1 MGREDVQNTIDTV
14 YFQKQVKQDQ
24 HKDKNQNII
33 QSLNKTDTSYNP
45 DSLNYINKKFKN
57 VTLEDM
63 SNEKVII
70 HR

>member
-45 DSLNYINKKFKN
+45 DSLNYINKNFKN
-57 VTLEDM
+57 VILEDM